1 MVCTTH
7 KASVYSTVYA
17 FLSDVISIT
26 LIKKLKNC
34 YAVGDFFCDAD
45 DMVHLVA
52 HFEGTMNA

>member
-7 KASVYSTVYA
+7 KAGVHSTVYA
-17 FLSDVISIT
+17 FFSDVISIT

-52 HFEGTMNA
+52 HFEDTMNA

>member
-7 KASVYSTVYA
+7 KAGVYSTVYA

>member
-1 MVCTTH
+1 MVCTTN

-34 YAVGDFFCDAD
+34 YAVSDFFCDAD